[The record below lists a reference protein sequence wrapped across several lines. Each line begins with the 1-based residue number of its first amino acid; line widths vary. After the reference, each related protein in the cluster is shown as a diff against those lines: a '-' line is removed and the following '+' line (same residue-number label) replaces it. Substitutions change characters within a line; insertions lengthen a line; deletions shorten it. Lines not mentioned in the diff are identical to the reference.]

1 MWELFVNQTPLDKHK
16 DVSYVTTLGALSKE
30 IVVEKKKIKNF
41 DVVFFKRRKNMNYKM

>member
-30 IVVEKKKIKNF
+30 IVVEKKN
-41 DVVFFKRRKNMNYKM
+41 

>member
-30 IVVEKKKIKNF
+30 IVVEKKIKISIY
-41 DVVFFKRRKNMNYKM
+41 FFLREEKI

>member
-30 IVVEKKKIKNF
+30 IVVEKKKKF
-41 DVVFFKRRKNMNYKM
+41 QYSFFFKRRKNMNYKM

>member
-30 IVVEKKKIKNF
+30 IVVEKKIKNF
-41 DVVFFKRRKNMNYKM
+41 NIVFFSREEKI